1 MATQRYGTPRTGAAQ
16 STPRS
21 ERTARDERSVRTSR
35 SSRTSTGSRSG
46 RSWPQLAVFVG
57 VIVLL
62 IIGFVLMLRPA
73 QRVQQDI
80 YPVAYQDAIV
90 ASCERHGVNPYLV
103 CAIIK
108 CESSW
113 RDEVVSN
120 VGAVGLMQVMP
131 STATT
136 LAGNGYVDADAFP
149 PENLQSPVV
158 NIEYGCATLEFLSHY
173 LSTEEEVVAAYN
185 AGLGTVQSW
194 LAEPGDIPFEERIT
208 YAETKLYLARVLD
221 ARAHYEELYDLGLS
235 ER

>member
-1 MATQRYGTPRTGAAQ
+1 MAAQLRGTPRTGAAQ
-16 STPRS
+16 SAPRS
-21 ERTARDERSVRTSR
+21 ERSERSVRVA
-35 SSRTSTGSRSG
+35 RTGQG
-46 RSWPQLAVFVG
+46 RSWPQFAVLAG
-57 VIVLL
+57 VVILL

-80 YPVAYQDAIV
+80 YPVEYKDAIL
-90 ASCERHGVNPYLV
+90 ASCERHNTDPYLV

-108 CESSW
+108 CESGW
-113 RDEVVSN
+113 REGVVSN

-136 LAGNGYVDADAFP
+136 LSGNGYVDGDAFP
-149 PENLQSPVV
+149 PENLASPVT
-158 NIEYGCATLEFLSHY
+158 NIEYGCATLEYLSHH

-185 AGLGTVQSW
+185 AGLGTVQNW
-194 LAEPGDIPFEERIT
+194 LAESGDTNFAERIT
-208 YAETKLYLARVLD
+208 YSETALYLARVMD